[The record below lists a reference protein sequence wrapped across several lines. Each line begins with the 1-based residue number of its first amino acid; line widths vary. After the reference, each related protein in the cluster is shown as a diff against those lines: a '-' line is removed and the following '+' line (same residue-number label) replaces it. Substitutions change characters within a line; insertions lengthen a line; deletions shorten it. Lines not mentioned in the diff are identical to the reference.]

1 MLKNEGKKI
10 NISAVSTVHNTN
22 GEPEM
27 ALVMYSTIEEDGKP
41 SINLAIP
48 DIALYE
54 SHMEEADA
62 DFEEFKK
69 KVLKQAKTYK
79 EKEGM

>member
-1 MLKNEGKKI
+1 MLKNGGKKI
-10 NISAVSTVHNTN
+10 NISAVSTVRNKN

-27 ALVMYSTIEEDGKP
+27 ALAMYSTIEEDGKP

-54 SHMEEADA
+54 SHMAEADA
-62 DFEEFKK
+62 DFAEFKK
-69 KVLKQAKTYK
+69 DVLEQAKTYK
-79 EKEGM
+79 EGM